1 MLLLSSLV
9 ICISCLLEPHCYA
22 VHLVPA
28 LWTFWKPAT
37 LCFALLSQLL
47 WQLLAPSIFGSA
59 GSFIC
64 NSCNREI
71 VTLCFKHNQKFQNRF
86 WHITIVLKKSN
97 HWWNNFHTCWYIHS
111 FSISTSSLFV
121 VLCCSKVCQVYIIVK
136 HTEKFLS
143 STIPS
148 PFWYLLLNHYLFIY
162 LFIVFS
168 LLQ

>member
-1 MLLLSSLV
+1 
-9 ICISCLLEPHCYA
+9 
-22 VHLVPA
+22 
-28 LWTFWKPAT
+28 
-37 LCFALLSQLL
+37 
-47 WQLLAPSIFGSA
+47 
-59 GSFIC
+59 
-64 NSCNREI
+64 
-71 VTLCFKHNQKFQNRF
+71 
-86 WHITIVLKKSN
+86 
-97 HWWNNFHTCWYIHS
+97 
-111 FSISTSSLFV
+111 LFV